1 MIEIEIAGVR
11 YPASILGRVRDN
23 DWNGR
28 ESKAITLEMAF
39 DEAKALFTDDCLWS
53 IVCTEGET
61 EEIYDNRDFSVA
73 GPITDHRNGTV
84 TVKMGKPTAEERL
97 AQLMAR
103 YGEA

>member
-1 MIEIEIAGVR
+1 MIYIELGGVR
-11 YPASILGRVRDN
+11 YPAGILGRIRDR

-39 DEAKALFTDDCLWS
+39 DEAKSLFTDGCPWS
-53 IVCTEGET
+53 IVCVDENGET
-61 EEIYDNRDFSVA
+61 AYDNGAFSMA

-97 AQLMAR
+97 AELMAR
-103 YGEA
+103 YGEI